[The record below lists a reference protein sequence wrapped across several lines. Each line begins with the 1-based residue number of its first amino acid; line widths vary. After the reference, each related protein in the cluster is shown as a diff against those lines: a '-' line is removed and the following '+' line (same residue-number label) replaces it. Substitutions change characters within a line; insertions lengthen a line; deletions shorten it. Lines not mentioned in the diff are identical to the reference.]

1 MKISPDQLSQQVAL
15 ARTRGWTTFIAR
27 AEKRHKLPAG
37 FLLAIAS
44 RETNMQD
51 ICGDG
56 GHGRGLFQIDDRFHG
71 DWLSQHGA
79 PGGGTT
85 PRIKDAAEFAAA
97 MLASNVSFGQQ
108 KGVGADLLVKFAA
121 SAYNAGCGGALSGF
135 QGGDSDKRTAGG
147 DYGAD
152 VIARL
157 AAIQGR
163 NGGGGGDVLERGS
176 RGPAVVKLKR
186 DLKAWYAKNA
196 PGAWDA
202 FKIAPGPGF
211 GAALV
216 DAVKD
221 FQLRNALD
229 PDGQVGD
236 ATRAALAKGSGPIP
250 KPPKPPPKPKPGAI
264 LEQGSKG
271 PAVAQLK
278 KDLQRW
284 YDHAAPGTWASFGV
298 AGGPGFGPALDRA
311 VRDFQRRNGLTID
324 GQVGQDTMAAIDGVV
339 PPTPPPEPDVPA
351 GYPDLELGKPRKRGS
366 TGDVV
371 KLIQGWLCLHGL
383 KVVVDGGYG
392 KATAQQVR
400 TFQRTSGLPVT
411 GVVDGATWLAL
422 IRPMLVA
429 LAPIPGKR
437 ALGQL
442 VVAYARQHLAQHP
455 LEEGGQ
461 NSGPWVR
468 LYTQGGEGDN
478 YPWCAGFATFCL
490 SQACTS
496 LDVAMPV
503 PRTLSCDDMAR
514 HAGARLL
521 EQPAP
526 SQRAR
531 ITPGSFFLRL
541 AGPAEKRFKY
551 AHTGIVVQAGPDT
564 FKTIE
569 GNTNDDGS
577 AEGYEVCA
585 RVRGYAG
592 IDFIVT

>member
-1 MKISPDQLSQQVAL
+1 MKITPDQLAQQVAL
-15 ARTRGWTTFIAR
+15 AHARGWTPFIAR

-79 PGGGTT
+79 PGAGTT

-97 MLASNVSFGQQ
+97 MLAENVAFAQQ
-108 KGVGADLLVKFAA
+108 KGVGADQLVKFAA
-121 SAYNAGCGGALSGF
+121 SAYNAGCGGAFSGF
-135 QGGDSDKRTAGG
+135 QGGDCDSRTAGG

-157 AAIQGR
+157 AVIQGR
-163 NGGGGGDVLERGS
+163 NGGGGGGDILQRGS
-176 RGPAVVKLKR
+176 RGAAVAKLKR
-186 DLKAWYAKNA
+186 DLKRWYDANA
-196 PGAWDA
+196 PGAWQA
-202 FKIAPGPGF
+202 FKVAPGPGF
-211 GAALV
+211 GAALEN
-216 DAVKD
+216 AVKD

-236 ATRAALAKGSGPIP
+236 ATRTALAKGSTPIP
-250 KPPKPPPKPKPGAI
+250 KPPKPKPKPGAI

-278 KDLQRW
+278 KELQRW
-284 YDHAAPGTWASFGV
+284 YDHAAPGVWASFGV
-298 AGGPGFGPALDRA
+298 AGGAGFGPALDRA

-324 GQVGQDTMAAIDGVV
+324 GQVGQETMNAIEGVV
-339 PPTPPPEPDVPA
+339 PPTPPPAPNVPP
-351 GYPDLELGKPRKRGS
+351 GYPDLVLDASKKRGS
-366 TGDVV
+366 TGEAV
-371 KLIQGWLCLHGL
+371 KLIQGWLCLNGL

-400 TFQRTSGLPVT
+400 AFQRTHGLPAT
-411 GVVDGATWLAL
+411 GVVDGATYTAL

-429 LAPIPGKR
+429 LTPIAGKR
-437 ALGQL
+437 PLGQL
-442 VVAYARQHLAQHP
+442 VVAYARRHLAQHP

-468 LYTQGGEGDN
+468 LYTQGREGED

-496 LDVAMPV
+496 LGVATPV

-521 EQPAP
+521 PQPAP
-526 SQRAR
+526 SQRSR

-541 AGPAEKRFKY
+541 AAPGEKRFKY